1 MNKLLFAGTGI
12 VVLVFGLFYYRQ
24 TQTKARAQAVEMES
38 ALQETEARAVTAEQR
53 GDSFRQRLLQVE
65 AENLSRREPA
75 KPVVVTNMEQPAAK
89 LFRDPQMRAAM
100 KKQQDKAIQQSVKQ
114 IVSSNLVQQLG
125 LTPEQGATLRE
136 LVKKKHAGDAE
147 LFMGLMSGQLSDT
160 ELAQLGRSVREQ
172 RDAADGEIRAFL
184 GDRNYEG
191 YAWQEDSMTE
201 RERLNEFRSKF
212 TEAGVPLTSEQE
224 DALLRAMYEER
235 AATHFTH
242 DFHNPH
248 NFDMDHLPEIFSE
261 GSLDQF
267 ISEMEGMNNRTIIRA
282 QSMLGPEQGVEFA
295 QALRD
300 QFERSRMTVKMTA
313 TLFPVRRKN

>member
-1 MNKLLFAGTGI
+1 MNKLIFAGTGI
-12 VVLVFGLFYYRQ
+12 AVLIFGLFYYRQ

-38 ALQETEARAVTAEQR
+38 ALRETEARAVTAEQR
-53 GDSFRQRLLQVE
+53 GDNLRQRLLQVE

-75 KPVVVTNMEQPAAK
+75 KPVVVTNTEQPAAK
-89 LFRDPQMRAAM
+89 LFRDPQMWAAM
-100 KKQQDKAIQQSVKQ
+100 KKQQDKAIERNARQ
-114 IVSSNLVQQLG
+114 IVSSNLIQQLN
-125 LTPEQGATLRE
+125 LTPEQAEALRE

-147 LFMGLMSGQLSDT
+147 MFMGLMSGQLSDA
-160 ELAQLGRSVREQ
+160 ELAQLGHSVRD
-172 RDAADGEIRAFL
+172 RRNAADAEIRAFL
-184 GDRNYEG
+184 GDRNYEA
-191 YAWQEDSMTE
+191 YAWQEDSMAE

-261 GSLDQF
+261 PSLDQF
-267 ISEMEGMNNRTIIRA
+267 ITEMEGMNNRIIARA
-282 QSMLGPEQGVEFA
+282 QTMLGPEQGVEFA

-300 QFERSRMTVKMTA
+300 QFEKSRMTVKMTA